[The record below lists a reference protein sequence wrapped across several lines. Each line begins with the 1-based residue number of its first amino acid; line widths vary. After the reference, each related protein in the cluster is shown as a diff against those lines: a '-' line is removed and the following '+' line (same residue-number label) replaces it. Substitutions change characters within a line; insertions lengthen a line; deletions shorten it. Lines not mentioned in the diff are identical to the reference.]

1 MESSDSNNAGGGP
14 GRLADR
20 AWLRAMDAYTAGA
33 YARAEEE
40 FRAAVRLDPGM
51 ADAWLG
57 LHALRCD
64 TSGALL
70 AMHRHRKRFGEQRS
84 RHRRPL
90 SSWYWLGWWV
100 QPVLEDA
107 RDLALAHASHWLDG
121 RHLTE
126 LDTALAQCPPP
137 GEDPSVRFLHACR
150 SYLLK
155 DWEQLIR
162 DTDRLLDDPLL
173 GIEAGLFGGMARVRL
188 DMCAQAQGPL
198 AASLARCRSEQPQ
211 RKELRYWL
219 ARAYEGAGRSAAA
232 LPLYRAVHRADPA
245 FMDTAAR
252 LTAISAEDG
261 LVDALLEG
269 VVGSGPAAGGGT
281 GAGREAGPVTGFG
294 TDEAYD
300 PAEELGAAD
309 GFGAAAGYGVDYETQ
324 EDLPVGYTAEPGA
337 GRPVEPGAGFTADY
351 PGEPPAEFPAE
362 FPAGFRGDVAGGLP
376 AGFTMDEGFGPPE
389 GVEEAPGAGQGAG
402 EAVGPQATAGPVPG
416 GPRPGAEGGA
426 GPEPRSG
433 STVFE
438 GPGTFQG
445 PSGFDGPGG
454 FPGGFEGPGGVE
466 GPAPQGTGARTGSGS
481 AAPGE
486 SGPAATLFLPGRA
499 VGSQAVP
506 AHRASPDRSGSRQ
519 ELDAALDAL
528 ERMVGLDPV
537 KRQVRALSAQ
547 LRMSRLRAG
556 EGLPVQP
563 PKRHFVFSGPSGT
576 GKTTVARILGRVFH
590 SLGLLSGNHL
600 VEAQRADLVGEF
612 LGQTA
617 VKANELIDSALD
629 GVLFIDEAYSLSNS
643 GYSKGD
649 AYGDEA
655 LQVLLKRAEDN
666 RDRLVVILAGYPE
679 GMNRLLSTNPG
690 LNSRFTTRVD
700 FPSYRPAELTAI
712 GAALAGRDGDGW
724 DEDATEELSSICGHV
739 VREGWI
745 DDLGNG
751 RFIRTLYEKSCAYR
765 DLRLSLTG
773 GQPSREDLA
782 TLRLPDLVQAYGE
795 LIDGRGG
802 GAEA

>member
-1 MESSDSNNAGGGP
+1 
-14 GRLADR
+14 
-20 AWLRAMDAYTAGA
+20 MDAYTAGA
-33 YARAEEE
+33 YTRAEEE

-57 LHALRCD
+57 LHALRSD
-64 TSGALL
+64 TSAALL
-70 AMHRHRKRFGEQRS
+70 AMYRHQKRFGEQR
-84 RHRRPL
+84 RLHRRPL
-90 SSWYWLGWWV
+90 GSWYWLGWWV

-121 RHLTE
+121 RHLAE
-126 LDTALAQCPPP
+126 LDRALEQCPAPS
-137 GEDPSVRFLHACR
+137 EDPSARFLYACR

-173 GIEAGLFGGMARVRL
+173 GIEAGLFAGMARVRL
-188 DMCAQAQGPL
+188 DMCAQAQAPL

-245 FMDTAAR
+245 FMDTATR
-252 LTAISAEDG
+252 LTAISAEDALADG
-261 LVDALLEG
+261 LVDAIADGLANGLADG
-269 VVGSGPAAGGGT
+269 LTDGLTAGGGPGT
-281 GAGREAGPVTGFG
+281 ADAAAPGGPSADPGYPDEAGYPEVPGYGEEFGEAGGPGGAAVPGDGGSSGAAPGGLSNGPLSNGPLSNGLLSNGLLSNGLLSNGGGPSVDAGPVDG
-294 TDEAYD
+294 
-300 PAEELGAAD
+300 PPAD
-309 GFGAAAGYGVDYETQ
+309 GALTGGAVLDGSVTGGARLDGTPADGAPQAAGE
-324 EDLPVGYTAEPGA
+324 
-337 GRPVEPGAGFTADY
+337 
-351 PGEPPAEFPAE
+351 
-362 FPAGFRGDVAGGLP
+362 
-376 AGFTMDEGFGPPE
+376 
-389 GVEEAPGAGQGAG
+389 
-402 EAVGPQATAGPVPG
+402 
-416 GPRPGAEGGA
+416 
-426 GPEPRSG
+426 RSG
-433 STVFE
+433 SGAPT
-438 GPGTFQG
+438 
-445 PSGFDGPGG
+445 
-454 FPGGFEGPGGVE
+454 
-466 GPAPQGTGARTGSGS
+466 GPAVPPLPALGRVQPRT
-481 AAPGE
+481 A
-486 SGPAATLFLPGRA
+486 
-499 VGSQAVP
+499 AVP
-506 AHRASPDRSGSRQ
+506 ELRSAGDAR
-519 ELDAALDAL
+519 ELDAALAEL
-528 ERMVGLDPV
+528 SLMVGLEPV

-547 LRMSRLRAG
+547 LRMSRLRA
-556 EGLPVQP
+556 EQGLPVQP

-590 SLGLLSGNHL
+590 ALGLLSGDHL

-643 GYSKGD
+643 GYTKGD

-679 GMNRLLSTNPG
+679 GMNRLLATNPG

-700 FPSYRPAELTAI
+700 FPSYRPGELTAI

-724 DEDATEELSSICGHV
+724 DEDAAEELASICTHV

-745 DDLGNG
+745 DELGNG

-765 DLRLSLTG
+765 DLRLTLLREPPG
-773 GQPSREDLA
+773 REDLA

-795 LIDGRGG
+795 LIDGRS
-802 GAEA
+802 

>member
-1 MESSDSNNAGGGP
+1 
-14 GRLADR
+14 
-20 AWLRAMDAYTAGA
+20 MDAYTAGA
-33 YARAEEE
+33 YSRAEEE

-57 LHALRCD
+57 LHALRSD

-70 AMHRHRKRFGEQRS
+70 AMYRHRTRFGEQRR
-84 RHRRPL
+84 RHARPL

-100 QPVLEDA
+100 QPVLESP

-121 RHLTE
+121 RHLAE
-126 LDTALAQCPPP
+126 LEQALQQCPTPA
-137 GEDPSVRFLHACR
+137 EDPSARFLNACR

-173 GIEAGLFGGMARVRL
+173 GIEAGLFAGMARVRL
-188 DMCAQAQGPL
+188 DMCAQAQTPL

-219 ARAYEGAGRSAAA
+219 GRAYEGAGRSAAA

-252 LTAISAEDG
+252 LAAISAEDAVADTLLDTVVG
-261 LVDALLEG
+261 GGREAGRTGGPEEDALDAALLDQPDFEAFGIDPLGTDGAPASPG
-269 VVGSGPAAGGGT
+269 VPDPFGGPVLGGPDLDDPLLDGAGAADAADGAGEPDPDGAAPDDDGFPVVPTGAGPGGAGTDNRSGGT
-281 GAGREAGPVTGFG
+281 GAPPPLATGG
-294 TDEAYD
+294 
-300 PAEELGAAD
+300 
-309 GFGAAAGYGVDYETQ
+309 
-324 EDLPVGYTAEPGA
+324 
-337 GRPVEPGAGFTADY
+337 
-351 PGEPPAEFPAE
+351 
-362 FPAGFRGDVAGGLP
+362 
-376 AGFTMDEGFGPPE
+376 
-389 GVEEAPGAGQGAG
+389 
-402 EAVGPQATAGPVPG
+402 
-416 GPRPGAEGGA
+416 
-426 GPEPRSG
+426 
-433 STVFE
+433 
-438 GPGTFQG
+438 
-445 PSGFDGPGG
+445 
-454 FPGGFEGPGGVE
+454 
-466 GPAPQGTGARTGSGS
+466 RTGSTAPQPAAGS
-481 AAPGE
+481 TAAPARGE
-486 SGPAATLFLPGRA
+486 AALPRVANAYPALERDGD
-499 VGSQAVP
+499 QA
-506 AHRASPDRSGSRQ
+506 
-519 ELDAALDAL
+519 ELDAALAEL
-528 ERMVGLDPV
+528 SRMVGLEPV

-547 LRMSRLRAG
+547 LRMARLRA
-556 EGLPVQP
+556 EQGLPVQP

-590 SLGLLSGNHL
+590 ALGLLSGDHL

-679 GMNRLLSTNPG
+679 GMNRLLAANPG

-700 FPSYRPAELTAI
+700 FPSYRPGELTAI
-712 GAALAGRDGDGW
+712 GAALAGQDGDGW
-724 DEDATEELSSICGHV
+724 DEDAAEELASICTHV

-745 DDLGNG
+745 DELGNG

-765 DLRLSLTG
+765 DLRLTLLREPPG
-773 GQPSREDLA
+773 REDLA

-795 LIDGRGG
+795 LIDGRG
-802 GAEA
+802 

>member
-1 MESSDSNNAGGGP
+1 
-14 GRLADR
+14 
-20 AWLRAMDAYTAGA
+20 MDAYTAGA

-57 LHALRCD
+57 LHALRSD

-70 AMHRHRKRFGEQRS
+70 AMYRHRNRFGEQR
-84 RHRRPL
+84 RLHRRPL

-100 QPVLEDA
+100 QPVLEDG

-121 RHLTE
+121 RHLAA
-126 LDTALAQCPPP
+126 LDKALEQCPIPE
-137 GEDPSVRFLHACR
+137 EDPSARFLHACR

-173 GIEAGLFGGMARVRL
+173 GIEAGLFAGMARVRL
-188 DMCAQAQGPL
+188 DMCAQAQAPL

-245 FMDTAAR
+245 FMDTATR
-252 LTAISAEDG
+252 LAAISAEDG
-261 LVDALLEG
+261 VVDALLDA
-269 VVGSGPAAGGGT
+269 VGGL
-281 GAGREAGPVTGFG
+281 GREAGRPAGAEDGFDALSLG
-294 TDEAYD
+294 LDTVGAEEAGLD
-300 PAEELGAAD
+300 PASLEASGCEVAGLESG
-309 GFGAAAGYGVDYETQ
+309 GF
-324 EDLPVGYTAEPGA
+324 PAEP
-337 GRPVEPGAGFTADY
+337 Y
-351 PGEPPAEFPAE
+351 PGEAFQPEAFPSEA
-362 FPAGFRGDVAGGLP
+362 FAGEPYQSEPYQSEPSQAGALP
-376 AGFTMDEGFGPPE
+376 AGTGGPAAPVPPGEGVAADREAGPPL
-389 GVEEAPGAGQGAG
+389 PAG
-402 EAVGPQATAGPVPG
+402 E
-416 GPRPGAEGGA
+416 
-426 GPEPRSG
+426 RSG
-433 STVFE
+433 SPV
-438 GPGTFQG
+438 P
-445 PSGFDGPGG
+445 P
-454 FPGGFEGPGGVE
+454 
-466 GPAPQGTGARTGSGS
+466 PAPVASAGTAIPVRGEALTRSADGGS
-481 AAPGE
+481 A
-486 SGPAATLFLPGRA
+486 PAG
-499 VGSQAVP
+499 
-506 AHRASPDRSGSRQ
+506 RSGSER
-519 ELDAALDAL
+519 ELDAALAEL
-528 ERMVGLDPV
+528 SRMVGLEPV

-547 LRMSRLRAG
+547 LRMSRLRAAQ
-556 EGLPVQP
+556 GLPVQP

-590 SLGLLSGNHL
+590 ALGLLSGDHL

-679 GMNRLLSTNPG
+679 GMNRLLATNPG

-700 FPSYRPAELTAI
+700 FPSYRPGELTAI
-712 GAALAGRDGDGW
+712 GAALADRDGDGW
-724 DEDATEELSSICGHV
+724 DEDAAEELASICTHV

-765 DLRLSLTG
+765 DLRLSLLREPPG
-773 GQPSREDLA
+773 REDLA

-795 LIDGRGG
+795 LIDGRG
-802 GAEA
+802 

>member
-1 MESSDSNNAGGGP
+1 
-14 GRLADR
+14 
-20 AWLRAMDAYTAGA
+20 MDAYTAGA
-33 YARAEEE
+33 YTRAEEE

-57 LHALRCD
+57 LHALRSD
-64 TSGALL
+64 TSAALL
-70 AMHRHRKRFGEQRS
+70 AMYRNQKRFGEQR
-84 RHRRPL
+84 RLHRRPL

-121 RHLTE
+121 RHLAE
-126 LDTALAQCPPP
+126 LDRALEQCPAPS
-137 GEDPSVRFLHACR
+137 EDPSARFLYACR

-173 GIEAGLFGGMARVRL
+173 GIEAGLFAGMARVRL
-188 DMCAQAQGPL
+188 DMCAQAQAPL

-245 FMDTAAR
+245 FMDTATR
-252 LTAISAEDG
+252 LTAISAEDALADG
-261 LVDALLEG
+261 LVDAIADGLANGLADG
-269 VVGSGPAAGGGT
+269 LANGLADGLTAGGS
-281 GAGREAGPVTGFG
+281 P
-294 TDEAYD
+294 
-300 PAEELGAAD
+300 GAAD
-309 GFGAAAGYGVDYETQ
+309 AAAPGGPGADPGYPDDAGYPELPGYGE
-324 EDLPVGYTAEPGA
+324 EFAEAGGPG
-337 GRPVEPGAGFTADY
+337 GATV
-351 PGEPPAEFPAE
+351 PGE
-362 FPAGFRGDVAGGLP
+362 GLSSD
-376 AGFTMDEGFGPPE
+376 G
-389 GVEEAPGAGQGAG
+389 
-402 EAVGPQATAGPVPG
+402 VPG
-416 GPRPGAEGGA
+416 GLSNGLLSNGLASNGGGPSVDAGLVDGPPADGALAGGA
-426 GPEPRSG
+426 LLDGTATGGARLDGAPADGAPQAAGERSG
-433 STVFE
+433 SGAPT
-438 GPGTFQG
+438 
-445 PSGFDGPGG
+445 
-454 FPGGFEGPGGVE
+454 
-466 GPAPQGTGARTGSGS
+466 GPAVPPLPALGRVQPRT
-481 AAPGE
+481 A
-486 SGPAATLFLPGRA
+486 
-499 VGSQAVP
+499 AVP
-506 AHRASPDRSGSRQ
+506 ELRSAGDER
-519 ELDAALDAL
+519 ELDAALAEL
-528 ERMVGLDPV
+528 SLMVGLEPV

-547 LRMSRLRAG
+547 LRMSRLRA
-556 EGLPVQP
+556 EQGLPVQP

-590 SLGLLSGNHL
+590 ALGLLSGDHL

-643 GYSKGD
+643 GYTKGD

-679 GMNRLLSTNPG
+679 GMNRLLATNPG

-700 FPSYRPAELTAI
+700 FPSYRPGELTAI

-724 DEDATEELSSICGHV
+724 DEDAAEELASICTHV

-745 DDLGNG
+745 DELGNG

-765 DLRLSLTG
+765 DLRLTLLREPPG
-773 GQPSREDLA
+773 REDLA

-795 LIDGRGG
+795 LIDGRS
-802 GAEA
+802 